1 MATGLDSI
9 AATDFAR
16 TLAEQFG
23 TELLETVLF
32 IHPTIGAMAS
42 FIVAT
47 TDVGE

>member
-9 AATDFAR
+9 AATEFAR
-16 TLAEQFG
+16 TLSIQFDTKLPQ
-23 TELLETVLF
+23 TELF
-32 IHPTIGAMAS
+32 DHPTIGAMAS